1 MKIVERI
8 DALIKS
14 LEEFIEKGERKI
26 IRQYQASRPKD
37 TNTSSAGH
45 GLSSSKLTF
54 HTGKVN
60 YAPRGGVDKPY
71 DHATYSE
78 HVIIHDDK
86 PIGHATVHHSH
97 PSDHGKVSGGGN
109 QAVYHDHDVKIHAP
123 GVHPDAHGLLRQK
136 VKDHVNSKEFKS
148 MVDKHNEEKHGYVKP
163 KSWMYSGKSK
173 DGKND

>member
-26 IRQYQASRPKD
+26 IRQYQASKPKD
-37 TNTSSAGH
+37 FKPAADH

-54 HTGKVN
+54 HTGKVT
-60 YAPRGGVDKPY
+60 YAPRGTAEKPY

-78 HVIIHDDK
+78 HVIIHDNK
-86 PIGHATVHHSH
+86 PIGLATVHHSH

-109 QAVYHDHDVKIHAP
+109 KSLYHDHAVTIHAP

-148 MVDKHNEEKHGYVKP
+148 MVDKHNEEKHDYVKP
-163 KSWMYSGKSK
+163 KGWMYSGKPK